1 MLRFLKTFI
10 STQQHYEWIHYS
22 EFHTN
27 RAVNVANIRDQS
39 RKHC

>member
-1 MLRFLKTFI
+1 MPRFLKTFNN
-10 STQQHYEWIHYS
+10 TQQHYEWIYYS

-27 RAVNVANIRDQS
+27 KTVNVENIRDQS